1 MTLAAE
7 HAHRRRRRVA
17 VTGIGVVSCCGTGKD
32 AFFDGLCAPA
42 PQGIRRVQDFDP
54 TAWFDPKVARQTDR
68 FAQFSVAAAAM
79 AIEDAGG
86 LHADPLRAGVIFG
99 TGVGGLETLQEQ
111 LGVLIAKGARRV
123 SPRLV
128 PMMMAN
134 AGAATISMR
143 WALRGPCE
151 TVVTACAAGTHSI
164 GNAFRLIADGRC
176 DLVITGGAE
185 AAINDVGGQPSIGV
199 TAFTN
204 MTAMST
210 SGISRPF
217 DVRRDGFV
225 IAEGGA
231 ALVLEEYERAEA
243 RGAHIYAEVLGA
255 ASTADAYH
263 ITAPAPGGSGAIACM
278 ELALEDAGLTP
289 AQITH
294 INGHGTSTPLNDL
307 AEAEAINKVFGNPGP
322 PVTSIKGVTGHSL
335 AAAGALEAVAVIV
348 SLERQV
354 IPPTDGLER
363 LDPEIHLDVVTG
375 GPRPFS
381 PGPVLSNSFGFG
393 GHNGCLVIGPAS
405 P

>member
-42 PQGIRRVQDFDP
+42 PQGIRRVPDFDP
-54 TAWFDPKVARQTDR
+54 TAWLDPKVARQTDR

-134 AGAATISMR
+134 AGAAAISMR
-143 WALRGPCE
+143 WELRGPCE

-278 ELALEDAGLTP
+278 ELALEDAGLAP
-289 AQITH
+289 GQITH

-335 AAAGALEAVAVIV
+335 AAAGALEAVAVIL
-348 SLERQV
+348 SLERQL
-354 IPPTDGLER
+354 IPPTDGLDQ

>member
-134 AGAATISMR
+134 AGAAAISMR
-143 WALRGPCE
+143 WELRGPCE